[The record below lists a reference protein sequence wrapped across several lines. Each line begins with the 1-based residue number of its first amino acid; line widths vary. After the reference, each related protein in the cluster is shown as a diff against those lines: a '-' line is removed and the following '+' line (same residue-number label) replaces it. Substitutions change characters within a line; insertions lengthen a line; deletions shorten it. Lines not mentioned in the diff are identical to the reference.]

1 MSSRVVAD
9 DEISDENDEVDDDE
23 GLQEFLNRRTFVVSS
38 QSLLSQPHWVSVSEV
53 FRNTN
58 DAEIMKKAGIK
69 SFEDPRF
76 QTYSDR
82 LKKLR
87 AIKHYVVHVLERAM
101 SYEEVTEIF
110 VRVKLTRREAKVLR
124 SSTGADD
131 IALAQPTKT
140 A

>member
-1 MSSRVVAD
+1 LSSRVVAD
-9 DEISDENDEVDDDE
+9 DEISDENDEVDEDE

-87 AIKHYVVHVLERAM
+87 AIKHYNYVVHLLERAM

-110 VRVKLTRREAKVLR
+110 VRVN
-124 SSTGADD
+124 
-131 IALAQPTKT
+131 
-140 A
+140 